1 MLFRSGKNP
10 RDRKVAKPRGVDAPQ
25 GSSTASLR
33 NTPGRRGRDVARR
46 RARKARRRMAR
57 ENETGSQGDA
67 ADPRGKTQG
76 RTGRSIQDLEV
87 LRPGNEAL
95 KRTRSGR
102 MERHQGTVGGQR
114 PGNRHRSGRGKA
126 PKGESRERC
135 ARRKLL
141 RKARSGSNR
150 QVGDQTQKVERRGG
164 RSSSQ
169 IGFPSPLRID
179 RAGCAV
185 ETKNLV
191 RAIAEEGVPR
201 QDQRW
206 RLARRAQGQE
216 GCFCARTGAPRRGW
230 SVEDLPGFASNRKG
244 ASEPER
250 SGRRCYCFIRKPCRP
265 GQRPTRPSA
274 IAKAVPRSN
283 PQVPPML

>member
-1 MLFRSGKNP
+1 VMDVGENP
-10 RDRKVAKPRGVDAPQ
+10 RDRKVAKPRGVGGPQ

-33 NTPGRRGRDVARR
+33 KTPGRHGRHAARR
-46 RARKARRRMAR
+46 GAREARRRMAR

-102 MERHQGTVGGQR
+102 MERHQGTAGGQR

-141 RKARSGSNR
+141 RKADRDQAVKWVIKPRRRSG
-150 QVGDQTQKVERRGG
+150 GEYG
-164 RSSSQ
+164 
-169 IGFPSPLRID
+169 
-179 RAGCAV
+179 
-185 ETKNLV
+185 
-191 RAIAEEGVPR
+191 
-201 QDQRW
+201 
-206 RLARRAQGQE
+206 AR
-216 GCFCARTGAPRRGW
+216 
-230 SVEDLPGFASNRKG
+230 VK
-244 ASEPER
+244 
-250 SGRRCYCFIRKPCRP
+250 SGR
-265 GQRPTRPSA
+265 GVHSGS
-274 IAKAVPRSN
+274 IA
-283 PQVPPML
+283 PQVLWRRRTS